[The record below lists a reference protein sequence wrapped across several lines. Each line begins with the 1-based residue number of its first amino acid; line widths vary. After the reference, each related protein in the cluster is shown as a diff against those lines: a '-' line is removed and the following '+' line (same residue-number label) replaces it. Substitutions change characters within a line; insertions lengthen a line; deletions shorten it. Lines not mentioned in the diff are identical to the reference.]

1 MYFCSFFLAPAFT
14 TDLDG
19 GGGGEGGGEGG
30 GGGETL
36 NFSFSRSSL
45 PLLVYFLHFFGFFSS
60 FLFHLAGA
68 SRFADVSSFVLP
80 SSFLWC
86 VCVCG
91 LTSGD
96 GWDESE
102 RVGVANKWR
111 AQNQSMYTNQSVGL
125 RRTLRR
131 RAHWHNQSRRFFS
144 HFCWIFVS
152 SFSKSDVGI
161 ESERLRSAPF
171 PSSWQKKKNNKKK
184 GIGRRRCRLEVVGRW
199 KDDDNE
205 KKIESCSLKI
215 RNTDGW
221 KSNAKL
227 APTSRS
233 SPT

>member
-171 PSSWQKKKNNKKK
+171 PSSWQKKRTTKKK
-184 GIGRRRCRLEVVGRW
+184 ESVDEGAVWRLLDVG
-199 KDDDNE
+199 KTTTT
-205 KKIESCSLKI
+205 KK
-215 RNTDGW
+215 
-221 KSNAKL
+221 KS
-227 APTSRS
+227 SHVR
-233 SPT
+233 